1 MACQRSRDVV
11 SLCFLSMTGF
21 VKRAFKLSVI
31 GVSYALMF
39 PFALLAAF
47 GRLRVTFQMFA
58 TAVSLIPGLPGD
70 YLRIAFYAM
79 TLSSCSVYSRVSFG
93 SFFAQSSANVA
104 RGVYIGSYCVL
115 GDCTIGERTQIAS
128 LVQILSGA
136 RQHGRDEQGRI
147 QGAEKGVFTPVI
159 IGSDCWIGA
168 SAIIMADVGSGTTI
182 GAGSVVTRPVPPN
195 VVAVGNPARVIREL
209 FHSS

>member
-1 MACQRSRDVV
+1 MKV
-11 SLCFLSMTGF
+11 L
-21 VKRAFKLSVI
+21 KRAAKLTVI
-31 GVSYALMF
+31 GISVAVMF
-39 PFALLAAF
+39 PAALLAGF
-47 GRLRVTFQMFA
+47 GRLRAVYETFA
-58 TAVSLIPGLPGD
+58 TAVSLFPGLPGD
-70 YLRIAFYAM
+70 YLRIAFYFM
-79 TLSSCSVYSRVSFG
+79 TLSRCSIYSRISFG
-93 SFFAQSSANVA
+93 SFFAQSAATVG

-115 GDCTIGERTQIAS
+115 GQCEIGERTQIAS
-128 LVQILSGA
+128 LVQILSGN

-209 FHSS
+209 AHSR